1 MILLR
6 ERYRWK
12 TEDSKTDVK
21 FSFVCPGEVTGI
33 RILFSF
39 DPDALEDPEACR
51 PMIEQAIR
59 QYYDNR
65 PLEWDRIRPE
75 SIGPLKN
82 LITISLSKDGEYLG
96 NAHRWQKNQVH
107 EISETEASPGFVAP
121 RRLAGSWEGMIH
133 LHAVCTPRCQ
143 GQLIIEGRVSDALVS
158 C

>member
-51 PMIEQAIR
+51 PMIEKAIR

-82 LITISLSKDGEYLG
+82 QITISLSKDGEYLEMPIAG
-96 NAHRWQKNQVH
+96 RKTRCMKFQRQRLLPDLSRLVVWR
-107 EISETEASPGFVAP
+107 EAGKA
-121 RRLAGSWEGMIH
+121 
-133 LHAVCTPRCQ
+133 
-143 GQLIIEGRVSDALVS
+143 
-158 C
+158 

>member
-12 TEDSKTDVK
+12 PEDSKTDVK

-51 PMIEQAIR
+51 PMIEKAIR

-75 SIGPLKN
+75 SIGAFKKSDYHFPVKGRGVSGKCP
-82 LITISLSKDGEYLG
+82 SLAEK
-96 NAHRWQKNQVH
+96 
-107 EISETEASPGFVAP
+107 PGA
-121 RRLAGSWEGMIH
+121 
-133 LHAVCTPRCQ
+133 
-143 GQLIIEGRVSDALVS
+143 
-158 C
+158 

>member
-12 TEDSKTDVK
+12 PEDSKTDVK

-51 PMIEQAIR
+51 PMIEKAIR

-65 PLEWDRIRPE
+65 PLEWDRIRP
-75 SIGPLKN
+75 SGL
-82 LITISLSKDGEYLG
+82 
-96 NAHRWQKNQVH
+96 
-107 EISETEASPGFVAP
+107 
-121 RRLAGSWEGMIH
+121 
-133 LHAVCTPRCQ
+133 
-143 GQLIIEGRVSDALVS
+143 
-158 C
+158 

>member
-12 TEDSKTDVK
+12 PEDSKTDVK
-21 FSFVCPGEVTGI
+21 FSFACPEEVTGI

-51 PMIEQAIR
+51 PMIEKAIR

-75 SIGPLKN
+75 SVGPLKIR
-82 LITISLSKDGEYLG
+82 LPFPCQRTGSIWEMPIAGRKTRCMKFQRQRLLPDLSRLVVW
-96 NAHRWQKNQVH
+96 R
-107 EISETEASPGFVAP
+107 EAGKA
-121 RRLAGSWEGMIH
+121 
-133 LHAVCTPRCQ
+133 
-143 GQLIIEGRVSDALVS
+143 
-158 C
+158 